1 MQKQVKHG
9 LQVTLRRELQSSGT
23 SQGEPAGGGG
33 GGDGGD
39 SPLPIWWWRSSPS
52 TAQQASTAA
61 AVHWCW
67 QPNEVSLMSHCTSIK
82 KFKS

>member
-39 SPLPIWWWRSSPS
+39 SPLPIGW
-52 TAQQASTAA
+52 
-61 AVHWCW
+61 
-67 QPNEVSLMSHCTSIK
+67 
-82 KFKS
+82 